1 MSQGLR
7 KSAWTLAVVP
17 LMGLLLAG
25 CGGSG
30 GDTSGGEEPLG
41 LGKTA
46 SANPAAP
53 SSAGAPERFDI
64 TVITVCDAVQSVLDD
79 VGTKAKPGQVK
90 TALRKGLNAAFKA
103 SNTPQATIRD
113 VKIDKM
119 LNQGCP
125 GLRAKALQRAEI
137 YDFTVENLG

>member
-1 MSQGLR
+1 VSQGLR
-7 KSAWTLAVVP
+7 KSAWMLAVVP
-17 LMGLLLAG
+17 ITGLLLAG

-41 LGKTA
+41 VETT
-46 SANPAAP
+46 AP
-53 SSAGAPERFDI
+53 STSAGASSAESTERFDI
-64 TVITVCDAVQSVLDD
+64 TVVMVCNTVQGVLDD

-90 TALRKGLNAAFKA
+90 TALRKGLNAAFKD
-103 SNTPQATIRD
+103 STTPKSTIGN
-113 VKIDKM
+113 VKVDKM

-125 GLRAKALQRAEI
+125 GLRAKALQRADV